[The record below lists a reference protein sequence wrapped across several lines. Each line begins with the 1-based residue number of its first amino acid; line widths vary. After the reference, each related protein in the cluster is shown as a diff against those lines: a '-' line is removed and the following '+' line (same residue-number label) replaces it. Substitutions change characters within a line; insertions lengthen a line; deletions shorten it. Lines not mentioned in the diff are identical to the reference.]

1 MDFSLKPPIGRTLP
15 LKVTSPVM
23 AKVLD
28 TGLGMNDE
36 ELESLKTRV
45 LNEDTTSFGLTSAY
59 KRLKLLYGEECKF
72 DIKSVPQ
79 EGTSISIEMPGKADI
94 DNETIL

>member
-1 MDFSLKPPIGRTLP
+1 MKPKRGKGKIIVTGTRNDGKII
-15 LKVTSPVM
+15 LKVS
-23 AKVLD
+23 D
-28 TGLGMNDE
+28 SGLGMNDE
-36 ELESLKTRV
+36 ELESLRTRV

-59 KRLKLLYGEECKF
+59 KRLKLLYGDECTF
-72 DIKSVPQ
+72 NIESVPQ